1 MKPAFAT
8 RPSCERKAA
17 WAASYSRLVDAGDAA
32 EARANP
38 GKYALSIMGER
49 KCAKL
54 MSYKDEYEVA
64 RLHADPAFRQQLKD
78 AFEDGAQLRYN
89 LAPPLFSKRD
99 PQTGHLLKREFG
111 PWMGKAFALLARFM
125 GLRGPAVD
133 IFSFNEERK
142 MERALIGHSKSEDY
156 T

>member
-1 MKPAFAT
+1 M
-8 RPSCERKAA
+8 
-17 WAASYSRLVDAGDAA
+17 V
-32 EARANP
+32 ARNF
-38 GKYALSIMGER
+38 
-49 KCAKL
+49 AKL

-78 AFEDGAQLRYN
+78 AFEDGAKLRYN

-111 PWMGKAFALLARFM
+111 PWMGKAFALLARFK
-125 GLRGPAVD
+125 GLRGTAVD
-133 IFSFNEERK
+133 IFSYTEERK
-142 MERALIGHSKSEDY
+142 MERALIDHYEAQMEMVAAVLTPRSEERRVGQECVRSCRTRGSADH